1 MLQDFKN
8 CVWMCFFFWFI
19 VLTSNGPL
27 QYTQLQHL
35 ISLKSLSPLF
45 SPSSQATLRKVWL
58 TSNPSC
64 HSKITKA
71 CLSIPPETPNACHP
85 GPPSHRLTPSLLK
98 DFIAL
103 WCLSLSW
110 SPASPTSLDHF
121 HSYSNM
127 FYYCKFKNKI
137 KPILLLATSHFW
149 ITTEFGCQVLSKH
162 LQH

>member
-8 CVWMCFFFWFI
+8 WVWMCFFFWFI
-19 VLTSNGPL
+19 VLTSNGPF

-58 TSNPSC
+58 TSNPFC

-71 CLSIPPETPNACHP
+71 CLSIPPETPNARHP

-103 WCLSLSW
+103 WPFLF
-110 SPASPTSLDHF
+110 PDHQ
-121 HSYSNM
+121 
-127 FYYCKFKNKI
+127 
-137 KPILLLATSHFW
+137 PLLLHSIISIPIQTCSTIANLKT
-149 ITTEFGCQVLSKH
+149 K
-162 LQH
+162 